1 MNFQQKLNIY
11 FYKCT
16 NYEHNKTNL
25 FKKKKNC
32 NYNLSNASMKREW
45 ARSKIRINLNEF
57 KYL

>member
-32 NYNLSNASMKREW
+32 NYNLSNASMKRE
-45 ARSKIRINLNEF
+45 
-57 KYL
+57 